1 MQRASALEVDAAAE
15 RASRSV
21 AATRRT
27 RGAAAS
33 ARERRRVAPP
43 PRSKCSPIRRI
54 SCLRIASADSRPRA
68 AAMSAASRSMAAA
81 KLVPWR
87 SSIARTW
94 REQRRSSG
102 SEGRRT
108 SEGSKPRADK
118 LARTSARLRASC
130 RKSSSAWCRL
140 RSPSMRGRFSG
151 NRKRVTISRLSKSA
165 SYSVGTSG
173 YCTLTITSRPS
184 SSVARCAWDES
195 GQRMPLGKS
204 SSHVRTQARLGDR
217 GGADG
222 LRVEG
227 GEELSHR
234 HTDVGF
240 DDPAHLGEAPRRHAV
255 LQRPERLDVRV
266 LEDPGTHCG
275 GELSNLDVDAAQPQ
289 DDVDRSEGRAVVKV
303 LLRRLELAR
312 LPPLPPRPQPD

>member
-1 MQRASALEVDAAAE
+1 MPRASALEVDAAAE

-43 PRSKCSPIRRI
+43 PRSKCSPVDRGARCLLPTVLSPPPPRSKCLPIRRI
-54 SCLRIASADSRPRA
+54 SCLRIASADSRPSA
-68 AAMSAASRSMAAA
+68 AAMSAVSRSMAAA
-81 KLVPWR
+81 KLVPRR

-94 REQRRSSG
+94 RVQRRSSG

-140 RSPSMRGRFSG
+140 RSPSMSGRFSG
-151 NRKRVTISRLSKSA
+151 NRRRVTISRLSKSA
-165 SYSVGTSG
+165 SYNVGTSG

-184 SSVARCAWDES
+184 SSVARCAWAIEAAPTGS
-195 GQRMPLGKS
+195 GSNEEKS
-204 SSHVRTQARLGDR
+204 SPIGTPMSASMILLTSVRLR
-217 GGADG
+217 GGTPSCSGRSAWMYASS
-222 LRVEG
+222 RTPAPIVEANCPI
-227 GEELSHR
+227 LM
-234 HTDVGF
+234 
-240 DDPAHLGEAPRRHAV
+240 
-255 LQRPERLDVRV
+255 
-266 LEDPGTHCG
+266 
-275 GELSNLDVDAAQPQ
+275 
-289 DDVDRSEGRAVVKV
+289 
-303 LLRRLELAR
+303 
-312 LPPLPPRPQPD
+312 